1 MSCGEFENQN
11 GKCLIKKGHEA
22 DDGDDDDD
30 DKKGHEADDDDD
42 DDEKRS
48 RGL

>member
-11 GKCLIKKGHEA
+11 GKYLIKKGHEA

-30 DKKGHEADDDDD
+30 DGDDDDGDDKKGHEA
-42 DDEKRS
+42 S
-48 RGL
+48 RATMA